1 MVLIIDSVV
10 KPTYNE
16 LVASPCVYTYVYTL
30 CVKVILYLYVYF
42 KRLYWSPSNKQ
53 WKIRL
58 SPTGCQIR
66 ISILGFDNPWP
77 NKKYK
82 CVCVCLCICSYLIIY
97 ICVCEKPREDTKI
110 ICHSWNRIC
119 LLHFFGLYIIYI
131 MQILILYHIIC
142 MYTYIYI
149 IIWYNN
155 PLTYGYSIAL
165 SYNIV
170 HIL

>member
-82 CVCVCLCICSYLIIY
+82 CVCVSVYMFIPNNIYVCAKNPEKIQKSFATHGIGFAFYIFLVCI
-97 ICVCEKPREDTKI
+97 
-110 ICHSWNRIC
+110 
-119 LLHFFGLYIIYI
+119 LYILCKY
-131 MQILILYHIIC
+131 
-142 MYTYIYI
+142 
-149 IIWYNN
+149 
-155 PLTYGYSIAL
+155 
-165 SYNIV
+165 
-170 HIL
+170 